1 VGDTV
6 VFDGGGW
13 SPQLFVRLVEA
24 GCDLISFRKAKTDD
38 QAVEALTPATLTI
51 EGTTAEQVP
60 HDHDEAKLRRATG
73 PRLPFLIRQAPS
85 SQAAGTRP
93 GR

>member
-1 VGDTV
+1 
-6 VFDGGGW
+6 
-13 SPQLFVRLVEA
+13 VRLVEA